1 MSSSL
6 ARMVRHALTMMVG
19 TLASRLLGLARE
31 MVTAALFGAT
41 RQLDA
46 FFIAY
51 TLANLSR
58 QLLAEGALSAAFVPV
73 FSQVL
78 VRDGRDRARSLACQ
92 AMTVLAVAG
101 VAVVA
106 AGFLLAP
113 LLVRLMAPGFS
124 TEESALAL
132 GLTRQILPFLLLMS
146 LSALAMG
153 VLNSMD
159 RFFVPS
165 LAPALSNVVYL
176 VVLLAFFRL
185 WAIWALPVAVLCGG
199 LVQFLLQWFWA
210 GRLGVLLLPARPDRR
225 DRDLRRMFFLFFPYA
240 AGLSLNQVNP
250 IVSRMLGSFLEEGAI
265 SVLNYAD
272 RILQLP
278 LGLFVIAI
286 SQAVLPLLARH
297 VLDGEEIFAEVTR
310 DALRFALFIV
320 LPVSAGLFLVSDEM
334 VHLLFRRG
342 AFDDWAWHATSQ
354 ALSMYALGLPGMALT
369 TVIMRALYARGL
381 PRDALFVTAS
391 SVGAN
396 LLFCLL
402 LMGPLS
408 YRGLALASS
417 LAFAGAAA
425 VGYHR
430 LCGSLGRPLKLLRW
444 SWLARLLPGLVAL
457 VAVVVLFRS
466 LCPYSPTARL
476 SLRAAWVLSVTVAGG
491 GVYGLAT
498 ALARAQEWNWLSN
511 ACRKDDPS

>member
-1 MSSSL
+1 
-6 ARMVRHALTMMVG
+6 MVRHALTMMVG
-19 TLASRLLGLARE
+19 TLASRFLGLARE

-78 VRDGRDRARSLACQ
+78 VRDGKDRARALARQ
-92 AMTVLAVAG
+92 AMTVLFLAG

-106 AGFLLAP
+106 AAFLLAP
-113 LLVRLMAPGFS
+113 LLVRLMAPGF
-124 TEESALAL
+124 TAQETLLAL

-159 RFFVPS
+159 RFFIPS

-176 VVLLAFFRL
+176 VVVFVAYRR
-185 WAIWALPVAVLCGG
+185 WGIWALPAAVLSGG
-199 LVQFLLQWFWA
+199 LVQFLLQWIWA
-210 GRLGVLLLPARPDRR
+210 GRLGLLLIPARPDRNNR
-225 DRDLRRMFFLFFPYA
+225 ELRRMLLLFLPYA
-240 AGLSLNQVNP
+240 AGLSLNQINP
-250 IVSRMLGSFLEEGAI
+250 VVSRMLGSFLEEGAI

-272 RILQLP
+272 RVLQLP

-297 VLDGEEIFAEVTR
+297 VFDGEEVFAEVTR

-334 VHLLFRRG
+334 IHLLFRRG

-354 ALSMYALGLPGMALT
+354 ALSMYSLGLPAMALT
-369 TVIMRALYARGL
+369 TVIMRALYARSL
-381 PRDALFVTAS
+381 PRDALRVTAA

-417 LAFAGAAA
+417 LAFAGAAS

-430 LCGSLGRPLKLLRW
+430 LIRSLGRPLGLFQWRW
-444 SWLARLLPGLVAL
+444 LSRILPGLAAL
-457 VAVVVLFRS
+457 VAVVVLFRA
-466 LCPYSPTARL
+466 LVPYSTEART
-476 SLRAAWVLSVTVAGG
+476 SLRAAWVLAVTVGG
-491 GVYGLAT
+491 GGAYGLVT
-498 ALARAQEWNWLSN
+498 AFLGAEEWNWLLK
-511 ACRKDDPS
+511 ACRKEGPS